1 MYTPSS
7 SHIISDSLQILVKM
21 MVSSAIKQYQMMLGN
36 LAQQP
41 ENLTKLEAIAQ
52 NGDAEVMYILGWC
65 YFTGK
70 YLPQDFIKS
79 MYWLEKAKA
88 SGDARAEELMVYCRF
103 LQIAEWSRDAKK
115 T

>member
-1 MYTPSS
+1 MA
-7 SHIISDSLQILVKM
+7 
-21 MVSSAIKQYQMMLGN
+21 SSAIKQYRMMLEN

-41 ENLTKLEAIAQ
+41 ENLTKLETIAQ
-52 NGDAEVMYILGWC
+52 NGDTEAMYILGWC
-65 YFTGK
+65 YFKGK
-70 YLPQDFIKS
+70 YLTQDFTKS

-88 SGDARAEELMVYCRF
+88 LGDTRAEELMVYCQF